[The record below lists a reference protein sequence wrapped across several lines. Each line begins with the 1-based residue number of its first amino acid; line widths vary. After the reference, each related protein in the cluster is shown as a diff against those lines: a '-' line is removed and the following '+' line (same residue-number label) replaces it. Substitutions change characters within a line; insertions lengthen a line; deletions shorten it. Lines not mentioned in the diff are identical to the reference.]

1 MVELVDALASGAS
14 GRKLVGVRVPPS
26 ALRAEVNRF
35 AKSPCSCGRS
45 GALSRPHT
53 HWGDLMSLNTRSTRP
68 HARVTFPRMSR
79 FPSPRRSFQI
89 LLVLAVP
96 VLSACA
102 DRVTDPT
109 SSLTLSPSSAS
120 ADRSFPTELAT
131 VGWQA
136 QGRSLVASHIAV
148 SPIVATRIYGLLGVA
163 QYGAVVDADE
173 QLDADGILSGNGFG
187 AGGRERF
194 EAERG
199 AIAGASA
206 RILSYLFPDAATAL
220 DQRLSD
226 EGKAGPGG
234 VHPYFTRGR
243 DIGRAFG
250 DVMIAWARND
260 GFSDPWIG
268 TIPVGSGFWTRNPAP
283 PGGTLPPIA
292 GPQFGAM
299 TPYFPTSAAQFL
311 LVPAPPA
318 FGSPAFF
325 ADLAAVSAI
334 SAAPRTGPQLDTA
347 VFWNLPPG
355 TFSALGYWDALASQ
369 YIVENRV
376 DERTAAHIFALTNA
390 AGMDAIIGCW
400 QVKFSVFY
408 VRPYQVDQTNYPIT
422 TPIGQPNHP
431 SYPSG
436 HSCVSSAAAEVIK
449 SFFPEHAATL
459 DAQVT
464 AAGRSRVLGG
474 IHYQFD
480 ITAGQNLGRGVA
492 RAAIAYDR
500 ETGLLAGVR

>member
-1 MVELVDALASGAS
+1 
-14 GRKLVGVRVPPS
+14 
-26 ALRAEVNRF
+26 
-35 AKSPCSCGRS
+35 
-45 GALSRPHT
+45 
-53 HWGDLMSLNTRSTRP
+53 MSLTTRSIRPRSHVTLTRT
-68 HARVTFPRMSR
+68 RLSFSSV
-79 FPSPRRSFQI
+79 RRSFQI
-89 LLVLAVP
+89 LFVLAVP
-96 VLSACA
+96 ALSGCT
-102 DRVTDPT
+102 DRVTDPP
-109 SSLTLSPSSAS
+109 SSLTLSSSSAR
-120 ADRSFPTELAT
+120 ALRSFPTELAT

-148 SPIVATRIYGLLGVA
+148 SPIAAARIYGLLGVA
-163 QYGAVVDADE
+163 QYGAVVDADK
-173 QLDADGILSGNGFG
+173 QLDADGILNGDAFG
-187 AGGRERF
+187 DGGRRRF

-206 RILSYLFPDAATAL
+206 RILSYLFPDAAVAL
-220 DQRLSD
+220 EQRLSD

-250 DVMIAWARND
+250 DVMIAWAQND
-260 GFSDPWIG
+260 GLSDPWTG
-268 TIPVGSGFWTRNPAP
+268 TIPVGAGFWTRNPGSP
-283 PGGTLPPIA
+283 LPPIA

-299 TPYFPTSAAQFL
+299 TPYFPTSQDEFD
-311 LVPAPPA
+311 VPTPPA
-318 FGSPAFF
+318 FGSPAFL

-334 SAAPRTGPQLDTA
+334 SAALRTAAQLDTA

-355 TFSALGYWDALASQ
+355 TVSALGYWDALASQ
-369 YIVENRV
+369 YIGERNF
-376 DERTAAHIFALTNA
+376 DERAAAHVFALTNA

-400 QVKFSVFY
+400 QVKFSSFY
-408 VRPYQVDQTNYPIT
+408 IRPYQVDQTQYPIT

-436 HSCVSSAAAEVIK
+436 HSCVSAAAATVIK

-459 DAQVT
+459 DTQVA

-480 ITAGQNLGRGVA
+480 ITAGQNLGRAVA
-492 RAAIAYDR
+492 EAAIAYDR